1 MLWFWCNISW
11 NMQPWD
17 NVILVLYLMKS
28 STTRYCDRVTFPDG
42 ISHKIWNYGISVLT
56 CKCEIFLIWFNQ
68 SGHLVTLLHIRQIT
82 ILGIAAYF
90 VSCVTSITE
99 MSPVTRMSKP
109 TRERSRG
116 DLRAQ
121 RVVCGESTPGPY
133 HYHQHQEASAISY
146 HVTYLTMSN
155 TNTLTN
161 MCLCYSARRNMLD
174 PLTSLDSIFLPIPSW
189 SWLKRPGSMSIHV
202 ASKWGRVPT

>member
-1 MLWFWCNISW
+1 M
-11 NMQPWD
+11 
-17 NVILVLYLMKS
+17 
-28 STTRYCDRVTFPDG
+28 
-42 ISHKIWNYGISVLT
+42 
-56 CKCEIFLIWFNQ
+56 
-68 SGHLVTLLHIRQIT
+68 VTLHHIRQIT

-189 SWLKRPGSMSIHV
+189 PWLKRLRSMSWVSTERTFCEQFFYIPFGIP
-202 ASKWGRVPT
+202 KEI

>member
-1 MLWFWCNISW
+1 MWYS
-11 NMQPWD
+11 
-17 NVILVLYLMKS
+17 VIASQLLMTSAKG
-28 STTRYCDRVTFPDG
+28 RVQKRG
-42 ISHKIWNYGISVLT
+42 RL
-56 CKCEIFLIWFNQ
+56 E
-68 SGHLVTLLHIRQIT
+68 TLHHIRQIT

-90 VSCVTSITE
+90 VSRVTSITE

-133 HYHQHQEASAISY
+133 HHHQHQEASAISY
-146 HVTYLTMSN
+146 HVTYLIMPN

-161 MCLCYSARRNMLD
+161 MCPCYSARRNMLD
-174 PLTSLDSIFLPIPSW
+174 PQTSLDSIFLPIPS
-189 SWLKRPGSMSIHV
+189 
-202 ASKWGRVPT
+202 

>member
-1 MLWFWCNISW
+1 M
-11 NMQPWD
+11 
-17 NVILVLYLMKS
+17 
-28 STTRYCDRVTFPDG
+28 
-42 ISHKIWNYGISVLT
+42 
-56 CKCEIFLIWFNQ
+56 
-68 SGHLVTLLHIRQIT
+68 VTLHHIRQIT

-133 HYHQHQEASAISY
+133 HHHQHQDAFAISY
-146 HVTYLTMSN
+146 H
-155 TNTLTN
+155 
-161 MCLCYSARRNMLD
+161 
-174 PLTSLDSIFLPIPSW
+174 
-189 SWLKRPGSMSIHV
+189 LKY
-202 ASKWGRVPT
+202 K

>member
-1 MLWFWCNISW
+1 M
-11 NMQPWD
+11 
-17 NVILVLYLMKS
+17 
-28 STTRYCDRVTFPDG
+28 
-42 ISHKIWNYGISVLT
+42 
-56 CKCEIFLIWFNQ
+56 
-68 SGHLVTLLHIRQIT
+68 VTLHHIRQIT

-116 DLRAQ
+116 DLWAQ

-133 HYHQHQEASAISY
+133 HHHQHQEASAISY
-146 HVTYLTMSN
+146 HVAYLTISN

-189 SWLKRPGSMSIHV
+189 SSIDQWSIIMAKQTWIHVYPLDMVWTNVKSSPGSINTWTLYLQDQWRYQNLCLEDTRRDWSYAINALDGINLKQTNQTKRHI
-202 ASKWGRVPT
+202 RP